1 MDPTPYIE
9 HTRQWLEKA
18 VIGLNLC
25 PFARAPYIQGRVH
38 FQVSAARTPE
48 ALLDELVLAL
58 QELAAMPADSRETTL
73 LIHPWVLTDFADYN
87 DFLAVADQAL
97 AVLELEGVIQIA
109 SFHPRYQFA
118 DTTPEAIDN
127 YSNRSPYPILHL
139 LREDSV
145 AWAADRMADP
155 DEIYRNNIH
164 RLRAL
169 GKDGWR
175 ALWSDETKPPPPEGR
190 KRGQD

>member
-25 PFARAPYIQGRVH
+25 PFARAPYVQDLVH
-38 FQVSAARTPE
+38 FEVSSARTPE
-48 ALLDELVLAL
+48 ALLDHLVMAL
-58 QELAAMPADSRETTL
+58 QELAAMPAEVRETTL
-73 LIHPWVLTDFADYN
+73 LIHPWVLTDFEDYN
-87 DFLAVADQAL
+87 DFLAVADHAL
-97 AVLELEGVIQIA
+97 TVLDLEGVIQIA
-109 SFHPRYQFA
+109 SFHPHYRFA
-118 DTTPEAIDN
+118 DTAPEAIDN

-145 AWAADRMADP
+145 AWAAERMADP
-155 DEIYRNNIH
+155 DEIYRNNIS

-169 GKDGWR
+169 GKEGWR
-175 ALWSDETKPPPPEGR
+175 DLWRDGTTGPSR
-190 KRGQD
+190 